1 MSGRGGLRPA
11 PLLRCSCLLRISYGI
26 APLGVGRLQL
36 LILEAYVMLG
46 GAALMEV
53 HAGAVCTVVRQQLL
67 SPLIL
72 PVLTNIVVDT
82 HSQ

>member
-1 MSGRGGLRPA
+1 M
-11 PLLRCSCLLRISYGI
+11 
-26 APLGVGRLQL
+26 QL

-72 PVLTNIVVDT
+72 PALTNIVVDT
-82 HSQ
+82 QSQ